1 MTWFCYGAAVLT
13 ALLLAS
19 APQRRPSA
27 WDEAV
32 SLYLAGE
39 FERALEVVNR
49 IDAADYEEN
58 VLGKKAVVLGALKP
72 PFRRARVKAV
82 LAIDTE
88 LTISRGAIVICAGER
103 EPHPRH
109 LADLT
114 RVGKPLALSAL
125 EDSTAGPVDYAFLT
139 RWYRLAT
146 AYDQGRGD
154 LASTRLC
161 IDTALP
167 QVRSDPEIL
176 LASGAILETAAT
188 HQIEEGESESA
199 WQLEMRRAELAY
211 RGARA
216 GAPDLLEAQVRLG
229 RVVALQ
235 GRHKDALEVLQP
247 LREAGDAP
255 IAYLARMF
263 AGLAYQR
270 LGSPAEARRE
280 FTAAEALIPG
290 LPSPPVASALTAFLQ
305 DDRDA
310 ARRMVLDMAKRPATE
325 TVDPWA
331 WYTKGTASRTAGYL
345 NAMRL
350 AAIR

>member
-1 MTWFCYGAAVLT
+1 MLWFRCSAAALTAVL
-13 ALLLAS
+13 LA
-19 APQRRPSA
+19 APPQRRPSA

-32 SLYLAGE
+32 NLYLAGE
-39 FERALEVVNR
+39 FARALEVVNR
-49 IDAADYEEN
+49 IDPADYEES
-58 VLGKKAVVLGALKP
+58 VLGRKAVVLGAYKP

-88 LTISRGAIVICAGER
+88 LTIARGAIVICAGER
-103 EPHPRH
+103 EPHPRQ

-114 RVGKPLALSAL
+114 RVGKPLALGAL
-125 EDSTAGPVDYAFLT
+125 EDSTTGPVDYAFLT
-139 RWYRLAT
+139 SWYRLAT

-154 LASTRLC
+154 LASARLC

-167 QVRSDPEIL
+167 QVKSDPEIL

-188 HQIEEGESESA
+188 HQVEEGESESA
-199 WQLEMRRAELAY
+199 WQPEMRRAELAY
-211 RGARA
+211 RGALA

-235 GRHKDALEVLQP
+235 GRHKEALEVLQP
-247 LREAGDAP
+247 LRDAEDSR

-263 AGLAYQR
+263 AGLAHQR

-290 LPSPPVASALTAFLQ
+290 LPSPPVATALTAYLQ
-305 DDRDA
+305 DDPDG
-310 ARRMVLDMAKRPATE
+310 ARRMVLEMAGRPATE
-325 TVDPWA
+325 SVDPWA

-345 NAMRL
+345 HAVRI